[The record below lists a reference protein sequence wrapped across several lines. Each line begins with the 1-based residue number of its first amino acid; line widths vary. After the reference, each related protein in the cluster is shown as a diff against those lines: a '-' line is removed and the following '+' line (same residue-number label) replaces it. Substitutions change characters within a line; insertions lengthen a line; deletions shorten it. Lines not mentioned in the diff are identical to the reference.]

1 MRVPP
6 EYAFI
11 ELILITAILV
21 FVIDLV
27 GNTLNFRGR
36 FVNAL
41 TTALVFAVVFS
52 FLLYFRFGS
61 VTLNEWGLMVQHAQ

>member
-1 MRVPP
+1 MR

-11 ELILITAILV
+11 ELILITAVLV

-41 TTALVFAVVFS
+41 TTALVFAVAFS
-52 FLLYFRFGS
+52 LLLYFRFGS
-61 VTLNEWGLMVQHAQ
+61 VTLNEWGLMVQQAR

>member
-1 MRVPP
+1 MPAP
-6 EYAFI
+6 SGFAFI
-11 ELILITAILV
+11 ELILITGVLV

-27 GNTLNFRGR
+27 GNTLNFRGP

-41 TTALVFAVVFS
+41 TTALVFAVTFS

-61 VTLNEWGLMVQHAQ
+61 VTLNEWGLMVQHSH